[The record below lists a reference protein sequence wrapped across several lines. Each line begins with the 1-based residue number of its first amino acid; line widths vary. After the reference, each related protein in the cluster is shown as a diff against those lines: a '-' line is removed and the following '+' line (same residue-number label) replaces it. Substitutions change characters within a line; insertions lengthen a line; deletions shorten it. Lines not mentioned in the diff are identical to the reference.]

1 MCAIPEVCG
10 HDGAEL
16 GIHLVVK
23 IVGDVPPDF
32 HAVDFN
38 GPFGQVPTP
47 FLC

>member
-1 MCAIPEVCG
+1 MCAIPEARG
-10 HDGAEL
+10 HDSAEL

-38 GPFGQVPTP
+38 GPFGQVSTP
-47 FLC
+47 